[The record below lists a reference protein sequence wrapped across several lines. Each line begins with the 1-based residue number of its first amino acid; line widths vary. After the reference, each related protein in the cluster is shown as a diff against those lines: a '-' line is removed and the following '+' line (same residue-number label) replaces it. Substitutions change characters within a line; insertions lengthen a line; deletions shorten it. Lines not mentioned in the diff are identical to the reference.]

1 MKAVIQINAHQHI
14 VEAGDEITV
23 SRLNGEKK
31 TLSFEP
37 LLIFDEN
44 QVQVGTPSVA
54 GSTVSAELK
63 GESLGDKTISIRY
76 EAKKRVNKIR
86 GHRQKLTTLV
96 IKKIDT
102 KTAK

>member
-23 SRLNGEKK
+23 SRLPNDKK

-44 QVQVGTPSVA
+44 QIQVGNPSVS
-54 GSTVSAELK
+54 GSTVTAELK

-76 EAKKRVNKIR
+76 EAKKRVKKIR
-86 GHRQKLTTLV
+86 GHRQKLTTIV

-102 KTAK
+102 KITK